1 MDLWSP
7 IAEAEEILFRFSANR
22 EPTMVVLIAMI
33 VPKLGRAET
42 DLPTM
47 EPSRLVQIQRKRRTS
62 G

>member
-7 IAEAEEILFRFSANR
+7 IPEAEEILSRFSANR
-22 EPTMVVLIAMI
+22 EPTMVVLIAMK
-33 VPKLGRAET
+33 VRKLGRAET

-47 EPSRLVQIQRKRRTS
+47 EPNRLVQVQRMRQTS